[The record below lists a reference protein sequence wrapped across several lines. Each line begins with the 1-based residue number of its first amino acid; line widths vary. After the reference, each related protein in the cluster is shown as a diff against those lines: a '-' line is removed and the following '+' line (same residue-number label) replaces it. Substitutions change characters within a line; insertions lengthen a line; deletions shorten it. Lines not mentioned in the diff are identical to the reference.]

1 MRIEEIRAFLTIVEA
16 GSIRGA
22 AKKLGVTQPAL
33 TKTLRNLE
41 TRLGAPLMLRS
52 VDGVTPTQYGRALI
66 PRATLITEE
75 FLRASEELSQ
85 MSGHR
90 GGYVAIGISPVVSL
104 FLGASAL
111 SRLWQRHPL
120 ANIHIVHG
128 QYEYLIAG
136 IQEGKLDFSMG
147 PIPRATIDKRISTE
161 QLFQHGIVPVVRQGH
176 PLAKSRSLADL
187 QKAEWILPSTD
198 IQFHDRVSKD
208 FLDHGLSPP
217 RVATSCESFPALIEL
232 ITNTDLVAA
241 VPVTLLRH
249 PWLSK
254 VLVEIKIREKM
265 FVTSIGM
272 MRHSAVPLTP
282 LAEALA
288 AEFRRLSHSFAKQ
301 NATSQAT

>member
-1 MRIEEIRAFLTIVEA
+1 MVIGGADAHRGNPGVSTTVEA

-52 VDGVTPTQYGRALI
+52 VGGVTPTQYGRALI

-90 GGYVAIGISPVVSL
+90 GGYVTIGISPVVSL

-111 SRLWQRHPL
+111 SRLWQHHPL

-128 QYEYLIAG
+128 QYEYLVAG

-147 PIPRATIDKRISTE
+147 PIPRASIDKRITIE
-161 QLFQHGIVPVVRQGH
+161 PLFQHAIVPVVRQGH
-176 PLAKSRSLADL
+176 SLAKSRSLADL
-187 QKAEWILPSTD
+187 QKAEWIFRARITSSMTASRR
-198 IQFHDRVSKD
+198 IFSITACR
-208 FLDHGLSPP
+208 P
-217 RVATSCESFPALIEL
+217 RAWRR
-232 ITNTDLVAA
+232 A
-241 VPVTLLRH
+241 VNC
-249 PWLSK
+249 
-254 VLVEIKIREKM
+254 
-265 FVTSIGM
+265 
-272 MRHSAVPLTP
+272 
-282 LAEALA
+282 
-288 AEFRRLSHSFAKQ
+288 FRR
-301 NATSQAT
+301 